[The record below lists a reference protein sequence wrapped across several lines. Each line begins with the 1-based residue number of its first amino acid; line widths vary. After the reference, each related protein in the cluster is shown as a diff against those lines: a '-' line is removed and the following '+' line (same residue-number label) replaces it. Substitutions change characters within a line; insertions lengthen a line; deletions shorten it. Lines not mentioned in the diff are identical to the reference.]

1 MQEKVNN
8 ARSEEKNNKNI
19 KHSDN
24 RNNKRKPRRMEKP
37 KSDLEDKVISIN
49 RVTKVV
55 KGGRQF
61 RFSATVVVG
70 NRKGL
75 VGLGSGKSNEVPE
88 AIKKALQ
95 AANKNVVK
103 VSLVD
108 NRTIPHEAIGVR
120 GASRVMLKPAFEGT
134 GVKAGGPVR
143 AVLELAGVKDILSKS
158 LGSNTKINM
167 AYATL
172 EALKSQKTA
181 EEIARLR
188 GKKVEDLV

>member
-1 MQEKVNN
+1 MP
-8 ARSEEKNNKNI
+8 
-19 KHSDN
+19 
-24 RNNKRKPRRMEKP
+24 RKETESK
-37 KSDLEDKVISIN
+37 KSMLEDQVISIG

-55 KGGRQF
+55 KGGRQM

-108 NRTIPHEAIGVR
+108 NRTIPHEATAKVGRAEVL
-120 GASRVMLKPAFEGT
+120 LKPAKEGT
-134 GVKAGGPVR
+134 GLVAGGAAR
-143 AVLELAGVKDILSKS
+143 AVLELAGVKDVVSKS
-158 LGSNTKINM
+158 LASNTKVNV
-167 AYATL
+167 AKATL
-172 EALKSQKTA
+172 EALKSQRTA
-181 EEIARLR
+181 EHVAELR
-188 GKKVEDLV
+188 GKKVEEL

>member
-1 MQEKVNN
+1 MDEKTKEVNKQPEGKKFD
-8 ARSEEKNNKNI
+8 RHNK
-19 KHSDN
+19 DN
-24 RNNKRKPRRMEKP
+24 KKRPRRVEKP

-108 NRTIPHEAIGVR
+108 NRTIPHEATAKVGRAEVL
-120 GASRVMLKPAFEGT
+120 LKPAKEGT
-134 GVKAGGPVR
+134 GLVAGGAAR
-143 AVLELAGVKDILSKS
+143 AILELAGVKDVVSKS
-158 LGSNTKINM
+158 LGSNTKVNV
-167 AYATL
+167 AKATL
-172 EALKSQKTA
+172 EALKAQRTKEHVA
-181 EEIARLR
+181 ELR
-188 GKKVEDLV
+188 GKKVEEL